1 MLKVG
6 LEGRRK
12 MYSLGL
18 KGCLKKYK
26 GWDLKPKIKFIFLE
40 LIWAFERAW
49 RGYDSIDVTAMNTK
63 FRHRMIILLNNL
75 KKFHNFWRCPEGYDW
90 SNVCERVILG
100 DYYFSQE
107 QVDVI
112 IDTLIFH
119 FQMCDEDFVEKELY
133 GHKLNDSDNILSVK
147 YYEQSHRAYE
157 IIKQNQDIALDLFK
171 EVYDELS
178 AYEFK

>member
-1 MLKVG
+1 
-6 LEGRRK
+6 

-18 KGCLKKYK
+18 KGCLNKYK

-49 RGYDSIDVTAMNTK
+49 RGYDSIDVTAMNTR
-63 FRHRMIILLNNL
+63 FRHRIIVLLNDL
-75 KKFHNFWRCPEGYDW
+75 KKFHNFWNCPEGYDW
-90 SNVCERVILG
+90 SNVCKEILG
-100 DYYFSQE
+100 NYYFSQE

-119 FQMCDEDFVEKELY
+119 FQMCDEDFVEEQLY
-133 GHKLNDSDNILSVK
+133 GHKLNYINNVSGDIPDEEYRNGQYRRV
-147 YYEQSHRAYE
+147 YE
-157 IIKQNQDIALDLFK
+157 IIIQNQDIALDLFK
-171 EVYDELS
+171 EIYDELL